1 MEVSTLGL
9 PLMAQDHLDILK
21 NKLLTLIQTQ
31 LLGREEGFFKD
42 QVKISA
48 RQFYNNLLGYK
59 PVTEVHL
66 Y

>member
-1 MEVSTLGL
+1 MELHKKRL
-9 PLMAQDHLDILK
+9 LK
-21 NKLLTLIQTQ
+21 QIHSDLSSRDETY
-31 LLGREEGFFKD
+31 FKD
-42 QVKISA
+42 QLKISS